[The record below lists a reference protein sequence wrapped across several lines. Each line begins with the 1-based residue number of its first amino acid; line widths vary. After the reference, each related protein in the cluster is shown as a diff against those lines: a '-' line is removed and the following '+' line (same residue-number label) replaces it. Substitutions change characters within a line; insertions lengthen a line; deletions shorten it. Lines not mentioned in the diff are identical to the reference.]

1 MRTRWIFA
9 LGAAAVVAGCAT
21 SSDIERGAY
30 AHQQK
35 AQLYSAHGD
44 YSAAAREQ
52 QAADKQFAKAQ
63 RRAYDEAYNR
73 AYWY

>member
-1 MRTRWIFA
+1 MRARLIFA

-21 SSDIERGAY
+21 SGEIERGAY
-30 AHQQK
+30 EHQRR
-35 AQLYSAHGD
+35 AAYYEARGD
-44 YSAAAREQ
+44 HYAAAREQ
-52 QAADKQFAKAQ
+52 AAADKQLAKAH